1 MMVRVSSW
9 VRVDDDVAV
18 GVVGAHPEDLA
29 AAHAVEGLRMVSP
42 WASMKALMS
51 AAAQATRVG
60 GANCGNSVMA
70 SFGVVADRPRVVE
83 DARAGLHGA
92 LQQPG
97 GGDVFEVEGR
107 VLAHQH
113 RVEGGEGRV
122 CSGPGIPG
130 VVEVGQGQRV
140 AARRHGAGLPDQR
153 LALDGED
160 SWPRRA
166 AARIMA
172 MLESL

>member
-1 MMVRVSSW
+1 
-9 VRVDDDVAV
+9 
-18 GVVGAHPEDLA
+18 
-29 AAHAVEGLRMVSP
+29 
-42 WASMKALMS
+42 
-51 AAAQATRVG
+51 
-60 GANCGNSVMA
+60 MA
-70 SFGVVADRPRVVE
+70 SFSEWSRIDRVVE

-113 RVEGGEGRV
+113 RVEGGEGQGLLGAGDV
-122 CSGPGIPG
+122 PG
-130 VVEVGQGQRV
+130 VVEVGVRAWQRADTV
-140 AARRHGAGLPDQR
+140 PASQISASRWMAKI
-153 LALDGED
+153 